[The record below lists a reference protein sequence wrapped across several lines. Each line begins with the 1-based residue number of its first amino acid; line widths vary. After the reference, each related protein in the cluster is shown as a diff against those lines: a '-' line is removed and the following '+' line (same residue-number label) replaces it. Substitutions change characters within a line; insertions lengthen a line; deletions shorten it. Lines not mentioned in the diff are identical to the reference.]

1 MSIKVLFVCLGN
13 ICRSPT
19 AHAIFEHKIQAEGM
33 SKQIIVDSA
42 GTGSWHVGSPPDR
55 RMCEVAA
62 KHGYA
67 MDHLRARQASANDFN
82 EFDYIFAMDKS
93 NLSDL
98 QDLCPDHYQGTLA
111 LFLPYCGASLMEEV
125 PDPYYGGAAGFEKV
139 LSVIERSADKLVDML
154 KQKPHYL
161 LNQ

>member
-19 AHAIFEHKIQAEGM
+19 AHAIFEQKIHAEGL
-33 SKQIIVDSA
+33 SEQVIVDSA

-55 RMCEVAA
+55 RTCEVAT

-67 MDHLRARQASANDFN
+67 MDHLRARQVSDNDFN
-82 EFDYIFAMDKS
+82 GFDYIFAMDKS

-98 QDLCPDHYQGTLA
+98 QDICPDNYPGTLA
-111 LFLPYCGASLMEEV
+111 LFLPFCGASLMEEV
-125 PDPYYGGAAGFEKV
+125 PDPYYGGNGGFERV
-139 LSVIERSADKLVDML
+139 LSVIERSADKLIGMI
-154 KQKPHYL
+154 KQKHL
-161 LNQ
+161 LSA